1 MVGMSGGVDSSVA
14 AALLMEQGYEVAG
27 VTLRLWEE
35 SDADAKRVA
44 EALGIPHYTYD
55 LRDEFRRSVVDYF
68 IREYQNGRTP
78 NPCIA
83 CNRHIKFGMML
94 DYAFDKG
101 YDGVATGHYARI
113 IWENGRYRL
122 MESHNRKKDQ
132 SYVLYHLTQQ
142 QLAHILF
149 PVDSLSKEQVRLIA
163 QEKQLPVAQKSES
176 QDICFIKNQSY
187 TDFIER
193 YTGKSFPAGDFI
205 DRDGKVV
212 GRHKGIIYYTVG
224 QRKGL
229 GGTFGRPMYVTAI
242 NPEDN
247 TITLGET
254 GDEYADSLIAGDL
267 HFIDGEMP
275 SCFTA
280 DVMVRYRSR
289 RYAGQIK
296 LLGDFTAKVKFKEPP
311 RAVTQGQA
319 AGFYDG
325 TTVLGGGTIE

>member
-1 MVGMSGGVDSSVA
+1 MVGMSGGVDSSAA
-14 AALLMEQGYEVAG
+14 AALLIEQGYEVAG
-27 VTLRLWEE
+27 VTLQLWEE

-44 EALGIPHYTYD
+44 KALGIPHYTYD

-68 IREYQNGRTP
+68 ISEYQNGRTP

-83 CNRHIKFGMML
+83 CNKHIKFGAML
-94 DYAFDKG
+94 DFAFEKG

-113 IWENGRYRL
+113 VWENGHYRL
-122 MESHNRKKDQ
+122 MESENREKDQ

-149 PVDSLSKEQVRLIA
+149 PVDSLSKEQVRRIA
-163 QEKQLPVAQKSES
+163 QEKQLPVAFKSES

-187 TDFIER
+187 TDFIEQ
-193 YTGKSFPAGDFI
+193 YTGKSFPAGNFI
-205 DRDGKVV
+205 DRDGTVL

-254 GDEYADSLIAGDL
+254 GEEYADSLIAGDL
-267 HFIDGEMP
+267 RFTDGGMP
-275 SCFTA
+275 SCFSV

-289 RYAGQIK
+289 RYSGQVS
-296 LLGDFTAKVKFKEPP
+296 LLGNSMAKVTFDEPP
-311 RAVTQGQA
+311 RAVTKGQA
-319 AGFYDG
+319 AVFYDG
-325 TTVLGGGTIE
+325 GYVLGGGTIC